1 MRVATRQRLYL
12 SLCNGGDRPMTIQLY
27 KERTREKKALKKF
40 IIIIAFR
47 MRSGGGLVG
56 KERARKRERK
66 SRPMSDTSG
75 P

>member
-1 MRVATRQRLYL
+1 
-12 SLCNGGDRPMTIQLY
+12 MTIQLY

-56 KERARKRERK
+56 KERARERERK